1 MINPN
6 SQKQPRLR
14 KVIGSENLAEN
25 RLTTQSPVPS
35 QDKVRA
41 RAYELFEN
49 RGRKPGQDKQD
60 WFRAEPEILNPGE
73 VTGPHPQASG
83 RLPEGSKSSNG
94 LFSLQRS
101 EEGS

>member
-14 KVIGSENLAEN
+14 NVIGSENLAEN
-25 RLTTQSPVPS
+25 RLTMQSPVPS

-41 RAYELFEN
+41 RAYELFES

-60 WFRAEPEILNPGE
+60 WFRAEQEILNRGGNQTTSTAVRTP
-73 VTGPHPQASG
+73 AG
-83 RLPEGSKSSNG
+83 RLEK
-94 LFSLQRS
+94 
-101 EEGS
+101 

>member
-14 KVIGSENLAEN
+14 NVIGSENLAEN
-25 RLTTQSPVPS
+25 RLTMQSPVPS

-41 RAYELFEN
+41 RAYELFES

-60 WFRAEPEILNPGE
+60 WFRAEQEILNPGGNRTTSTS
-73 VTGPHPQASG
+73 VRTPAG
-83 RLPEGSKSSNG
+83 RLEK
-94 LFSLQRS
+94 
-101 EEGS
+101 

>member
-25 RLTTQSPVPS
+25 RLTMQSPVPS

-41 RAYELFEN
+41 RA
-49 RGRKPGQDKQD
+49 
-60 WFRAEPEILNPGE
+60 
-73 VTGPHPQASG
+73 V
-83 RLPEGSKSSNG
+83 
-94 LFSLQRS
+94 
-101 EEGS
+101 